1 MWRFRKRSRRKAHM
15 KTRNG
20 GYIVNRFTVI
30 LKSGKEFSFDALEAE
45 VSVYDITHRLDE
57 FTWVG
62 AANHKPLYIN
72 PTEVAAIY
80 YEKLDENN
88 GGDTGE

>member
-1 MWRFRKRSRRKAHM
+1 M
-15 KTRNG
+15 
-20 GYIVNRFTVI
+20 NRFTVI

-45 VSVYDITHRLDE
+45 VSVFDITERLDK

-62 AANHKPLYIN
+62 ASNHKPLYIN

-80 YEKLDENN
+80 YEKLPEDSNE
-88 GGDTGE
+88 GG

>member
-30 LKSGKEFSFDALEAE
+30 LKSVKEFTFDALEAE
-45 VSVYDITHRLDE
+45 LEYNGDLIYNMT
-57 FTWVG
+57 
-62 AANHKPLYIN
+62 
-72 PTEVAAIY
+72 TEKNCAR
-80 YEKLDENN
+80 
-88 GGDTGE
+88 